1 MSGLQC
7 FSPRLRRLEIDGRRF
22 EIGPVRLRD
31 LPRFARAAT
40 RLLPAILA
48 GDILTVLEDDLAAAR
63 DLVASGAGIAD
74 PEWLDGIDSGA
85 FIDLLDA
92 VLEVNLDFF
101 VRRTLPGVR
110 RMTARVG
117 FPTLRLIRVAI
128 GDWRVDGLLP
138 GQWRALAER
147 TQAPARPRSGG
158 SARAGGRG
166 R

>member
-110 RMTARVG
+110 RMTARIQEIATIPPQAEAAPEA
-117 FPTLRLIRVAI
+117 PTEPPTTGPRTT
-128 GDWRVDGLLP
+128 GPDGAPPSP
-138 GQWRALAER
+138 GSPGAG
-147 TQAPARPRSGG
+147 TGSTRP
-158 SARAGGRG
+158 SA
-166 R
+166 